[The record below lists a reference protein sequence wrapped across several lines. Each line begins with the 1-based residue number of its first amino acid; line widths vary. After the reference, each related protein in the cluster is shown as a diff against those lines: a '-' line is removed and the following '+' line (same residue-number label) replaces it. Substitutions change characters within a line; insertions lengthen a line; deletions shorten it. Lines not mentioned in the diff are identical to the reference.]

1 MPLSAR
7 AGRRPAYTRDAADY
21 DRRTAAHMTYRQTI
35 VEQLALG
42 AGDVVLDVGCGTGLC
57 FAAVQERIGPTGT
70 VVGVDA
76 SADMLDQ
83 ARQRV
88 REHGWTNVV
97 LLEGPAEEVALPVA
111 DHALFCAVHDVL
123 QSGPALD
130 AVLARVR
137 PGGSVAA
144 GGGKWAPAWAV
155 GINAAVLA
163 LHAPYIDDFAG
174 FDRPWVPLGR
184 RLPGLAVR
192 EFAYGSGF
200 VASGVLPA

>member
-1 MPLSAR
+1 VPLSGR
-7 AGRRPAYTRDAADY
+7 ADRRSAYTTDAADY
-21 DRRTAAHMTYRQTI
+21 DRRTAAHMTYRRMI
-35 VEQLALG
+35 VEELALG
-42 AGDVVLDVGCGTGLC
+42 DGDVVLDVGCGTGLC
-57 FAAVQERIGPTGT
+57 FAAVRERIGPTGT

-83 ARQRV
+83 ARERI
-88 REHGWTNVV
+88 RENGWTNVV
-97 LLEGPAEEVALPVA
+97 LLEGPVQEVALPVA

-155 GINAAVLA
+155 GLNAAVLA
-163 LHAPYIDDFAG
+163 MHAPYISDFAG
-174 FDRPWVPLGR
+174 FDRPWVPLAQ

-192 EFAYGSGF
+192 EVAFGSGF